1 MIDRSSRLDMI
12 PWMDVVSDAI
22 TAIRTGRPFSARTVR
37 TPPWGLRFPASS
49 GAGFHVVFQGAC
61 YLLPGD
67 GSAPLTLHAGDVLF
81 VSHGQEI
88 ALADHPASALV
99 DVAREMDDAWTP
111 LDRTATSAT
120 VLICGA
126 YQLDRAS
133 PHPLLAELPGVVHLP
148 KRVGRNAPLSSIVD
162 LLGDELDGRRAG
174 ADAIVSGLLDTML
187 LYILRAWYEEQAAE
201 ATSGWAAA
209 LADPAVSAAL
219 LRIHRAPR
227 HPWTVEELGTQVGLS
242 RAAFARRF
250 STLVGQPPLAYLTW
264 WRMTS
269 AGALLRGSDA
279 SLHAIA
285 ERAGYA
291 SESAFN
297 RAFKRQYGSTP
308 GDYRRQH
315 TRLPVTLATPAGV
328 PGV

>member
-1 MIDRSSRLDMI
+1 
-12 PWMDVVSDAI
+12 MDVVSDAI
-22 TAIRTGRPFSARTVR
+22 MAIRTGRPFSARTVR
-37 TPPWGLRFPASS
+37 TPPWGLRFPPSS
-49 GAGFHVVFQGAC
+49 GAGFHVVFQGGC
-61 YLLPGD
+61 WLLRG
-67 GSAPLTLHAGDVLF
+67 GGAPLALHAGDVLF

-88 ALADHPASALV
+88 ALADDPSSSLV
-99 DVAREMDDAWTP
+99 DVAPEMDDAWTP
-111 LDRTATSAT
+111 LDRVATSAT

-126 YQLDRAS
+126 YQLDGAS
-133 PHPLLAELPGVVHLP
+133 PHPLLTELPGVVHLP
-148 KRVGRNAPLSSIVD
+148 NRVGRHASLAAIVD

-187 LYILRAWYEEQAAE
+187 LYILRAWHEEQAAE

-219 LRIHRAPR
+219 LRIHRAPQ
-227 HPWTVEELGTQVGLS
+227 HPWTVEELGTQAGLS

-250 STLVGQPPLAYLTW
+250 TTLVGQPPLTYLTW
-264 WRMTS
+264 WRMAS

-297 RAFKRQYGSTP
+297 RAFKRQYASTP

-315 TRLPVTLATPAGV
+315 TRPPMKPATPAAVTGA
-328 PGV
+328 

>member
-1 MIDRSSRLDMI
+1 
-12 PWMDVVSDAI
+12 MDVVSDAI
-22 TAIRTGRPFSARTVR
+22 TAIRTGRPFFARTVR

-61 YLLPGD
+61 WLLRGD
-67 GSAPLTLHAGDVLF
+67 GGAPLALHAGDVLF

-88 ALADHPASALV
+88 ALADHPSSPLV
-99 DVAREMDDAWTP
+99 DVAPEMDDAWTP
-111 LDRTATSAT
+111 LDRVATSAA

-126 YQLDRAS
+126 YQLDGAS

-148 KRVGRNAPLSSIVD
+148 KRVGRHAPLSAIVD
-162 LLGDELDGRRAG
+162 LL
-174 ADAIVSGLLDTML
+174 
-187 LYILRAWYEEQAAE
+187 
-201 ATSGWAAA
+201 
-209 LADPAVSAAL
+209 VSAAL

-227 HPWTVEELGTQVGLS
+227 HPWTVEELGAQVGLS

-250 STLVGQPPLAYLTW
+250 TTLVGQPPLAYLTW

-308 GDYRRQH
+308 GDYRRQY
-315 TRLPVTLATPAGV
+315 TRPPLKPATPAAVTGV
-328 PGV
+328 

>member
-1 MIDRSSRLDMI
+1 MNMIS
-12 PWMDVVSDAI
+12 WMDVVSDAI

-61 YLLPGD
+61 WLLPG
-67 GSAPLTLHAGDVLF
+67 GCAAPTALHAGDVLF

-88 ALADHPASALV
+88 ALADHPSSPIV
-99 DVAREMDDAWTP
+99 DVAPEMDDAWTP
-111 LDRTATSAT
+111 VDPAASSAT
-120 VLICGA
+120 VLICGS
-126 YQLDRAS
+126 YQLDGAS

-148 KRVGRNAPLSSIVD
+148 KRVGRHTPLGAIVD
-162 LLGDELDGRRAG
+162 LLGEELDRRRAG
-174 ADAIVSGLLDTML
+174 SDAIVSGLLDTML

-201 ATSGWAAA
+201 STSGWAAA
-209 LADPAVSAAL
+209 LADPVVSAAL

-227 HPWTVEELGTQVGLS
+227 HSWTVEELGTQVGLS

-250 STLVGQPPLAYLTW
+250 TAVVGQPPLAYLTW

-308 GDYRRQH
+308 GDYRRQY
-315 TRLPVTLATPAGV
+315 TRPPRKPATPAEV
-328 PGV
+328 APV